1 MPAERKAGQL
11 YLVATPIGNLGDI
24 TRRAVEVLG
33 AVDGVLAEDTRR
45 TRKLIS
51 HLELGGVSL
60 RACHEHNESS
70 VIPAAVRDLSAG
82 ASLALV
88 SDAGTPA
95 ISDPGYRLVQ
105 AAIAAGIDVVPIPG
119 PSSVLAALIGSGLPT
134 DRFTFLGYPPRR
146 AGEKARFFADVAD
159 LAGTLVLLESPQ
171 RIRATLTAAA
181 EELGSERAAAIGR
194 ELTKVHEEFLRGTLA
209 ELSAALPESPRGEIT
224 LCIAGATKE
233 AAADAPAPEDL
244 RDRYATLLAEGFDP
258 RAARRALIQSTGLR
272 RRDVY
277 RALHLQAEPE
287 ED

>member
-33 AVDGVLAEDTRR
+33 SVDGVLAEDTRR

-51 HLELGGVSL
+51 HLGLSGVSL
-60 RACHEHNESS
+60 RACHEHNETS
-70 VIPAAVRDLSAG
+70 VIPTAVREMSAG

-95 ISDPGYRLVQ
+95 VSDPGYRLVR
-105 AAIAAGIDVVPIPG
+105 AAIEADIDVVPIPG

-146 AGEKARFFADVAD
+146 AGDRARFFADVAG
-159 LAGTLVLLESPQ
+159 LPGTLVLLESPR
-171 RIRATLTAAA
+171 RIRSTLAAAAA
-181 EELGSERAAAIGR
+181 ELGSGRAAAVAR
-194 ELTKVHEEFLRGTLA
+194 ELTKVHEEFVRGTLE
-209 ELSAALPESPRGEIT
+209 ELSAAMPESPRGEIT
-224 LCIAGATKE
+224 LCIAGASPE
-233 AAADAPAPEDL
+233 AVADAPAPEEL
-244 RDRYATLLAEGFDP
+244 RERYATLLAEGFDP
-258 RAARRALIQSTGLR
+258 RAARRALIESTGMR

-277 RALHLQAEPE
+277 RALHLQPESE